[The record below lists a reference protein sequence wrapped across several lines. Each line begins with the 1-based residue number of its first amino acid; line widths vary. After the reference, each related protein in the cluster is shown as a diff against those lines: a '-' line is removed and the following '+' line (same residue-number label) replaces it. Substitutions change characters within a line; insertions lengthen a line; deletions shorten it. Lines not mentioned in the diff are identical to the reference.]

1 MSKKLSKRQ
10 FRIEVF
16 KGVFQSDFYDDVQKK
31 QQLDDL
37 YNEELKLDEVTF
49 TEEEREAISSKCKNI
64 LDNIADIDASIEKVL
79 DKWTINRIGKVE
91 LAILRV
97 SVYEIKYDKI
107 DAAIAINEAVEIS
120 KIYGGAKS
128 GSFVNGVLAKLVD

>member
-49 TEEEREAISSKCKNI
+49 TEEEREAISSKCKKI

>member
-37 YNEELKLDEVTF
+37 YNEELKRDEVTL

>member
-37 YNEELKLDEVTF
+37 YNEELKLDEVTL